1 MKDMSKKVA
10 YYGCILSL
18 AMIFSYV
25 EFLVPFNLGIPGI
38 KLGLA
43 NIIAVLVL
51 YKNGFKSS
59 MVINIARVLLVGII
73 FGNIFSIIYSLS
85 GGILSVAAMALAKK
99 WRALSPVGVSVI
111 GATAHNI
118 GQIAAAAIVL
128 ETAAVFYYL
137 PFLIISAV
145 VTGVLI
151 GLSTTII
158 ISRLK
163 SANI

>member
-1 MKDMSKKVA
+1 MSKKVA

>member
-18 AMIFSYV
+18 AIIFGYV
-25 EFLVPFNLGIPGI
+25 EFLIPFNFGIPGI

-43 NIIAVLVL
+43 NIIAVFVL
-51 YKNGFKSS
+51 YKNDFKSS
-59 MVINIARVLLVGII
+59 MIINIARVLLVGIL
-73 FGNIFSIIYSLS
+73 FGNVFSIVYSLS
-85 GGILSVAAMALAKK
+85 GGILSVGSMALAKK
-99 WRALSPVGVSVI
+99 WHALSPVGVSVI
-111 GATAHNI
+111 GAFAHNI

-145 VTGVLI
+145 ATGVLI
-151 GLSTTII
+151 GLATTII
-158 ISRLK
+158 LSRLK
-163 SANI
+163 AAHI

>member
-1 MKDMSKKVA
+1 MSKKVA

-18 AMIFSYV
+18 ALIFSYV
-25 EFLVPFNLGIPGI
+25 EFLIPFDFGIPGI

-43 NIIAVLVL
+43 NIIAVFVL

-59 MVINIARVLLVGII
+59 MAINIARVLLVGIL
-73 FGNIFSIIYSLS
+73 FGNVFCLVYSLS
-85 GGILSVAAMALAKK
+85 GGILSVAAMSLFKK
-99 WRALSPVGVSVI
+99 WRALGIVGVSVI
-111 GATAHNI
+111 GAVAHNI

-128 ETAAVFYYL
+128 TTPAVFYYL

-151 GLSTTII
+151 GLSTGII
-158 ISRLK
+158 LDRLK
-163 SANI
+163 AAHF